1 MKENSEK
8 KELNIESLPTEE
20 SNKLNQEK
28 MCLNLQGEDNLI
40 TQREKKSN
48 LKVNSAIKEK
58 KTVHF
63 RGDDNKDQ
71 PLETVII
78 ISKDDENE
86 KKEDENKIK
95 KDKTKCKCCCFIF

>member
-8 KELNIESLPTEE
+8 KEINIESLPTEE

-28 MCLNLQGEDNLI
+28 IDLNLQGEDNLI

-78 ISKDDENE
+78 IQKMMKM
-86 KKEDENKIK
+86 KKKKMKIK
-95 KDKTKCKCCCFIF
+95 